1 MSAAGQPQQK
11 RVLVID
17 DDPAVLDL
25 LRSVLGRKSIDVA
38 TCKTGADALTTIASS
53 RFDVVL
59 LDLGLPDIRGLELIP
74 KLRELAPGVRIAII
88 TGDTT
93 SESVLG
99 AIREQAFEYI
109 RKPFDIHEV
118 VDIVQRATSA
128 TDEPAI
134 EVHSAKPEWIEL
146 SIPCTHSAVDRIEHF
161 IRQLIPTMP
170 EDVSAQ
176 VTQAFR
182 ELVLNAVEWGGGLD
196 PQRRVRICCVHTDR
210 ILLYRIADPGPG
222 FRFDD
227 LQHSAASNLDGAFA
241 MAECREEKGLRPGGF
256 GIRLVQ
262 AISDELIY
270 NEKQNEVILIKYLDP
285 KPE

>member
-118 VDIVQRATSA
+118 VDIVQRATTA
-128 TDEPAI
+128 TVEPSKCTPPSPSGSNFPSRACTAPWTA
-134 EVHSAKPEWIEL
+134 SSTL
-146 SIPCTHSAVDRIEHF
+146 SGSSSPPCRKTF
-161 IRQLIPTMP
+161 P
-170 EDVSAQ
+170 
-176 VTQAFR
+176 
-182 ELVLNAVEWGGGLD
+182 
-196 PQRRVRICCVHTDR
+196 RR
-210 ILLYRIADPGPG
+210 
-222 FRFDD
+222 
-227 LQHSAASNLDGAFA
+227 
-241 MAECREEKGLRPGGF
+241 
-256 GIRLVQ
+256 
-262 AISDELIY
+262 
-270 NEKQNEVILIKYLDP
+270 
-285 KPE
+285 